1 MDLDRR
7 PAAGLVGRLVGF
19 RAHHSSHALAQHHPQ
34 VFVVIDLPTSLLLL
48 FLQITVFIGLASRD
62 MSDDDREW
70 WARAGAWILIIGLSW
85 LVAAAVAI
93 LGPLALD
100 AGLAALGLSEGSG
113 RVGLSL
119 FTLALGQRRLAADRG
134 AGITGQEVAL
144 RERDRLVLAAPLTT
158 ILLVVLVSDANRL
171 LLDVRPRPASLS
183 RDAASR

>member
-1 MDLDRR
+1 MDVDRR
-7 PAAGLVGRLVGF
+7 PWPRGSPGAWSPHGRII
-19 RAHHSSHALAQHHPQ
+19 SSPRLAQHDPQ
-34 VFVVIDLPTSLLLL
+34 VFVVIDLPTSLVLL

-100 AGLAALGLSEGSG
+100 AGLDALGLSSGSG

-119 FTLALGQRRLAADRG
+119 FTLASGGAAYG
-134 AGITGQEVAL
+134 
-144 RERDRLVLAAPLTT
+144 
-158 ILLVVLVSDANRL
+158 
-171 LLDVRPRPASLS
+171 
-183 RDAASR
+183 